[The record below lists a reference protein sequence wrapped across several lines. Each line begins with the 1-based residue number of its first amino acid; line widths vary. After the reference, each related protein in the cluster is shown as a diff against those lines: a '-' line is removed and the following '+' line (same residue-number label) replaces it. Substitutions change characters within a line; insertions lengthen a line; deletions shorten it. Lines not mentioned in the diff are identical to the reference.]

1 MSQVVTADEVEPES
15 VDWLW
20 QDRIP
25 RSMLSFIA
33 GRPDQGKGLVC
44 ARIAADVTKAGGN
57 VLYCAHED
65 MHGLMTRPRLEAAGA
80 VLKRVHLWK
89 FRLPLQF
96 EELRA
101 RVIERKIDLIVMD
114 PLASCLTSGVS
125 RHNDS
130 IRLVTDPLSE
140 LIEKTGTA
148 VIVVDHVNK
157 RVAKGAEPMA
167 AVGGS
172 GSGFPAACRMGFLV
186 GTDPDNEENKVL
198 ANIKSNVRQKAPA
211 IFFEVDEVELDGLED
226 SIPTLVQ
233 DYEGPMDAIRLV
245 SSQRETGKVGR
256 PADKRAQAAEWLTN
270 YLADAGEPVKASAIY
285 EDALQ
290 HGMTRRTLRRAAQD
304 MGVEKI
310 GQGPGLMWD
319 LPDEIKELLAEAS
332 DSAENGDTTVSHTP
346 KHVTTVPAPEV
357 PEVSNV
363 GQSDDG
369 GDLISDDDIAAFLE
383 GAEGGDE

>member
-1 MSQVVTADEVEPES
+1 MPKIVTADEVEPEE

-20 QDRIP
+20 RERIP
-25 RSMLSFIA
+25 RSMLAFIA
-33 GRPDQGKGLVC
+33 GRPDQGKGLMC
-44 ARIAADVTKAGGN
+44 AHITAEVTKAGGN

-96 EELRA
+96 EELRQTVGA
-101 RVIERKIDLIVMD
+101 KNIDLIVMD

-130 IRLVTDPLSE
+130 IRQVTDPLTD

-157 RVAKGAEPMA
+157 KVAKGADPMS

-172 GSGFPAACRMGFLV
+172 GSGFPAACRMGFFV

-198 ANIKSNVRQKAPA
+198 ACVKSNVRQKPSAL
-211 IFFEVDEVELDGLED
+211 FFEVDEVELDGLET
-226 SIPTLVQ
+226 PLPALVY
-233 DYEGPMDAIRLV
+233 DTEGPLDAIRLV
-245 SSQRETGKVGR
+245 ASQKGDGKVGR

-270 YLADAGEPVKASAIY
+270 YLAEVGEPIEASKVK
-285 EDALQ
+285 EDAKQ
-290 HGMTRRTLRRAAQD
+290 YGMADRTVRRAAAD
-304 MGVEKI
+304 MGVVK
-310 GQGPGLMWD
+310 GGGGPTTTWA
-319 LPDEIKELLAEAS
+319 LPDEIKELLGEAK
-332 DSAENGDTTVSHTP
+332 DSAENGDTTTADEE
-346 KHVTTVPAPEV
+346 KHVATVPAPTEQT
-357 PEVSNV
+357 EAAT
-363 GQSDDG
+363 D
-369 GDLISDDDIAAFLE
+369 DLISDDDIAAFLE
-383 GAEGGDE
+383 GGES